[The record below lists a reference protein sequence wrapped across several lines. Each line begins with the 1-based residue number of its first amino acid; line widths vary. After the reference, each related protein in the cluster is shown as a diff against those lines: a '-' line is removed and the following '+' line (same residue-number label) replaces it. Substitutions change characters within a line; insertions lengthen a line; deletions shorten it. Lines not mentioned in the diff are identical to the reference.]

1 MIILH
6 TYTSITLLGIGIDN
20 KLNFEKHLSIIIP
33 CYIFLSRQ
41 YSLLYL
47 YLCIV
52 NVFKYLTLSVNK
64 KSYSHYYIKDVR
76 FSLDPLPRSSSFLLT
91 YILLQNNCIN
101 NGVTN
106 GLKFKKKKNFP
117 SFSYFSIW
125 EIWETRKIFA
135 IIVKMQNIC
144 NLIVWKSVLISDIF
158 NCYGA
163 NINGMWNPRKL
174 GGVCKTFE
182 FTLT

>member
-1 MIILH
+1 MIMSGDKKNDLNINSSIIIWSVD
-6 TYTSITLLGIGIDN
+6 YITLLGIGNDN

-33 CYIFLSRQ
+33 FYIFLSRQ

-64 KSYSHYYIKDVR
+64 KSYSHYYYIKDVR
-76 FSLDPLPRSSSFLLT
+76 FSLDPLPHSSSLLLT

-106 GLKFKKKKNFP
+106 GLKFKKKKNF
-117 SFSYFSIW
+117 SEFL
-125 EIWETRKIFA
+125 IFFNLRN
-135 IIVKMQNIC
+135 MRNEENIC
-144 NLIVWKSVLISDIF
+144 H
-158 NCYGA
+158 Y
-163 NINGMWNPRKL
+163 R
-174 GGVCKTFE
+174 
-182 FTLT
+182 